1 MVIDVSI
8 PGDTRVCDKDRAE
21 MDKYSLLKLFKCA
34 WRLHLNK
41 SNNTTINIAFSEA
54 SDQSSHKPRKK
65 WVNKGIDRYN
75 KSIKSSLQTNK
86 EEMYSTE
93 TKNNLLF
100 LKNLLDYFYY

>member
-1 MVIDVSI
+1 M
-8 PGDTRVCDKDRAE
+8 
-21 MDKYSLLKLFKCA
+21 YFQKLQTSPA
-34 WRLHLNK
+34 
-41 SNNTTINIAFSEA
+41 INQE
-54 SDQSSHKPRKK
+54 KK

-75 KSIKSSLQTNK
+75 KSIKSCLQTNK